1 MRPCAPHRFESSTSS
16 GVDVERKGTDMTFAS
31 PEDKF
36 GIKIQSRR
44 APRTLAQNTAMIM
57 GSVYLVA
64 GILGFFVT
72 GFTNNI
78 TEVTDKAVFGLF
90 MVNPYHN
97 IVHVG
102 VGGLWLMGAF
112 ALTSAGTEGLNIA
125 IGGVYILA
133 TVLGFL
139 GYLSLLN
146 IPSTGGDNYLHLV
159 SGLIPLIFGS
169 GLLGAMGGRQAA
181 SA

>member
-1 MRPCAPHRFESSTSS
+1 MSS
-16 GVDVERKGTDMTFAS
+16 GVDVERKGMDMTFAS

-36 GIKIQSRR
+36 GIKLRSR
-44 APRTLAQNTAMIM
+44 PTRTLPQNVAMIM
-57 GSVYLVA
+57 GSIYVVA
-64 GILGFFVT
+64 GILGFFTT
-72 GFTNNI
+72 GFSHI
-78 TEVTDKAVFGLF
+78 TEVTNKAVFGIF

-97 IVHVG
+97 IVHLA

-139 GYLSLLN
+139 GYLALLN
-146 IPSTGGDNYLHLV
+146 IPTTGGDNYLHLV
-159 SGLIPLIFGS
+159 SGSIPLILGS
-169 GLLGAMGGRQAA
+169 GLIGAFSGKRETVNA
-181 SA
+181 

>member
-1 MRPCAPHRFESSTSS
+1 
-16 GVDVERKGTDMTFAS
+16 MTFVS

-36 GIKIQSRR
+36 GIKIQSRK
-44 APRTLAQNTAMIM
+44 APRTLAHNTAMIL

-64 GILGFFVT
+64 GFLGFFTT
-72 GFTNNI
+72 GFSNV

-97 IVHVG
+97 IVHFA
-102 VGGLWLMGAF
+102 VGGLWLIGAF
-112 ALTSAGTEGLNIA
+112 ALTSAGCEGLNIA

-139 GYLSLLN
+139 GYLSFLN
-146 IPSTGGDNYLHLV
+146 IPTSGGDNYLHLV
-159 SGLIPLIFGS
+159 SGLLPLIFGS
-169 GLLGAMGGRQAA
+169 GLLTAFGGRQTSTA
-181 SA
+181 

>member
-1 MRPCAPHRFESSTSS
+1 VH
-16 GVDVERKGTDMTFAS
+16 
-31 PEDKF
+31 
-36 GIKIQSRR
+36 
-44 APRTLAQNTAMIM
+44 LA
-57 GSVYLVA
+57 
-64 GILGFFVT
+64 
-72 GFTNNI
+72 
-78 TEVTDKAVFGLF
+78 
-90 MVNPYHN
+90 
-97 IVHVG
+97 

-146 IPSTGGDNYLHLV
+146 IPSSGGDNYLHLV

-169 GLLGAMGGRQAA
+169 GLLSAIGGRQAA